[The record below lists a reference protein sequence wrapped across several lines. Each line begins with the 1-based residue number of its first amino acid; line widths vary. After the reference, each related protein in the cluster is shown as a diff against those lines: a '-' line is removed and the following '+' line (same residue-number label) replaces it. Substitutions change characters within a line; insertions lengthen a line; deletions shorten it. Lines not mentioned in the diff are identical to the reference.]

1 MAANLGLKIVEW
13 VNRLAR
19 RVAAKPDAS
28 GIMTI
33 PNRQMVIDTTNEIL
47 TKFKKHGVPNDM
59 IRSEN
64 DVKVIYNQILNLEE
78 QQLRRNVISPGDPRH
93 KEITEKLLG
102 KKKTTADLIDLGLV
116 RKGENVK
123 KTTPKEPVDSKLVE
137 EVKVKETF
145 DDFNARQNQTDV
157 VADTVTRIISM
168 EPVAALKEAN
178 KVIGRKGVYKNL
190 TKEQS
195 QKILKDSEDWIF
207 QRDPDDLYD
216 YNKKRPFRD
225 DADPEDLAEGGRTG
239 TGLNYLLGEDDQNMR
254 VPYKTGLKVYPRVS
268 AVQTGETPNGLDVGV
283 REVDYGGT
291 GIYQGN
297 NWFGGMEGSKGNVKV
312 DVEKDGDTLFKDT
325 MSKDDVVNFIAGL
338 GNIEGD
344 KFQIKTDKDLNNV
357 SIVFK
362 KTFADGG
369 LAPMLGEPTYANGGR
384 IGLKKGHSPGRRKF
398 LKVAAGLASIPIVGK
413 FFKWAKPAA
422 KVADVTSV
430 PIKAGVDGMPVWF
443 KPLVNRVIKEG
454 EEISSHGDRI
464 ITHKATLPNSKTD
477 IYITQDLN
485 TGDVVA
491 DIGMGKHGWSSGHLG
506 QPVRLEYKAG
516 EVIEP
521 SISKTGKIESKG
533 TKTKDEFWVEEAEFT
548 GGHPENVKFEESTL
562 EKFGQH
568 GSNFDEVEMF
578 ATGKVKKSKPTKKA
592 ERTEYESGKAEAD
605 AEAAADM
612 ADDFASGG
620 RVPRS
625 GGLAGMLGE

>member
-1 MAANLGLKIVEW
+1 MAANLGLKIYEL
-13 VNRLAR
+13 VNRFAR
-19 RVAAKPDAS
+19 KQAMRPNAE
-28 GIMTI
+28 GIMQI
-33 PNRQMVIDTTNEIL
+33 PNQETVRDLSNEIL
-47 TKFKKHGVPNDM
+47 TKMMRHNVPREMLTTERD
-59 IRSEN
+59 IQ
-64 DVKVIYNQILNLEE
+64 KILNQIDIIETEN
-78 QQLRRNVISPGDPRH
+78 LRRRTISPGDPRH
-93 KEITEKLLG
+93 KEITEKILG

-168 EPVAALKEAN
+168 EPVAAMKEAN
-178 KVIGRKGVYKNL
+178 KVIGRKGIYKNL
-190 TKEQS
+190 TQEQS

-225 DADPEDLAEGGRTG
+225 DADPEDFAQGGRTG

-254 VPYKTGLKVYPRVS
+254 VP
-268 AVQTGETPNGLDVGV
+268 
-283 REVDYGGT
+283 
-291 GIYQGN
+291 
-297 NWFGGMEGSKGNVKV
+297 
-312 DVEKDGDTLFKDT
+312 FKD
-325 MSKDDVVNFIAGL
+325 
-338 GNIEGD
+338 
-344 KFQIKTDKDLNNV
+344 
-357 SIVFK
+357 
-362 KTFADGG
+362 
-369 LAPMLGEPTYANGGR
+369 
-384 IGLKKGHSPGRRKF
+384 GHSPGRRKF
-398 LKVAAGLASIPIVGK
+398 LKVAAGLASIPVVGK

-430 PIKAGVDGMPVWF
+430 PIKNIKGMPVWF

-485 TGDVVA
+485 SGDVVA

-548 GGHPENVKFEESTL
+548 GGHPENVKFEESTF
-562 EKFGQH
+562 EKFGEH

-592 ERTEYESGKAEAD
+592 QQLEWEQGKAEAD
-605 AEAAADM
+605 ADAAADM

-620 RVPRS
+620 
-625 GGLAGMLGE
+625 LAGMLGE